1 MTGDYKG
8 DYQELVDEIS
18 ELLGVPATLEN
29 RDFELIAFGVYD
41 SEGDL
46 DPSALD
52 PVRTRSILT
61 RRSTAAVRT
70 WFEGFGIT
78 RASAPVRI
86 PPTPEAGVYRGRI
99 CLPVRHRGVVLG
111 YVWLLDSDPGPT
123 DPQLDAA
130 MRVTA
135 RIGALL
141 ADEAQHGADLS
152 RELRAVLTAERGW
165 QADMAVAAL
174 RTALG
179 PRGDGPYAVVCVAPW
194 PSADPDDAPSART
207 VPHAT
212 ALCTV
217 PWGPSAQSLAAL
229 VRLRATDTLTP
240 ASSAAGRLLERARDV
255 EGGGGAYGGGA
266 YGGGAYGGTGSGGET
281 STGGPGSGSGPGT
294 GRSGGPSTGGSG
306 TGGSGW
312 GGLGTGRPGTGRS
325 GTGGSGADGQGT
337 GGSDSGRTDT
347 GSSGTGGPGTG
358 GSGVDGQGTGGSG
371 TVRSDTGGSGTGRS
385 DTGRPGTDG
394 SGADGQGAGGSG
406 AGRSGTGRPGAPG
419 SGTGRPGSS
428 DGGRSTSAEKEGG
441 GSGDTRSRGNRSGGD
456 LPVHG
461 TPGRQAKDPAA
472 APPTVAA
479 GIAVPRL
486 SLAELAPA
494 WQEASDAARAALAE
508 PGFGPVAEWSRIGP
522 YRLLT
527 ALPPETAHD
536 PVVRPLLAPAHREL
550 ARTAEVYLDCAGQA
564 GRTAAEL
571 GIHRQTLYYRL
582 SRVEQLT
589 GLDLDDGEDRLLL
602 HMALKA
608 ARL

>member
-1 MTGDYKG
+1 VFLRENARVTGDYKA

-18 ELLGVPATLEN
+18 ELLGAPATLEN
-29 RDFELIAFGVYD
+29 RDFELIAFGAYD

-78 RASAPVRI
+78 RASGPVRI

-123 DPQLDAA
+123 DRQLEAA

-179 PRGDGPYAVVCVAPW
+179 SRGDGPYAVVCVAPW
-194 PSADPDDAPSART
+194 PSTDPDDAPSART

-212 ALCTV
+212 ALCTL
-217 PWGPSAQSLAAL
+217 PWGASAQSLAAL

-240 ASSAAGRLLERARDV
+240 ATSTATRLLERARGV
-255 EGGGGAYGGGA
+255 EGGGGAYGETGRGGGP
-266 YGGGAYGGTGSGGET
+266 YGESRRGGGRGGGAYGETGSGG
-281 STGGPGSGSGPGT
+281 SAYGKTGSGGDRGGSAYGEAGSGGGRGGSEPNAGRTGVAAGSRPPSGENKGGGPDEGGADRGGGPDDRRADRGGSGPGGVGDNQPGSGASGPGGPRSSGNRPGSGSDTGP
-294 GRSGGPSTGGSG
+294 
-306 TGGSGW
+306 
-312 GGLGTGRPGTGRS
+312 
-325 GTGGSGADGQGT
+325 GQGT
-337 GGSDSGRTDT
+337 PGTPHGTAAASGAVRDT
-347 GSSGTGGPGTG
+347 AASGTRLST
-358 GSGVDGQGTGGSG
+358 
-371 TVRSDTGGSGTGRS
+371 
-385 DTGRPGTDG
+385 
-394 SGADGQGAGGSG
+394 AA
-406 AGRSGTGRPGAPG
+406 PGAA
-419 SGTGRPGSS
+419 R
-428 DGGRSTSAEKEGG
+428 
-441 GSGDTRSRGNRSGGD
+441 DTA
-456 LPVHG
+456 V
-461 TPGRQAKDPAA
+461 
-472 APPTVAA
+472 APITVAA
-479 GIAVPRL
+479 GIAAARVG
-486 SLAELAPA
+486 LAELATA
-494 WQEASDAARAALAE
+494 WQEASAAARAALAE
-508 PGFGPVAEWSRIGP
+508 PRFGAVAEWSRIGP

-527 ALPPETAHD
+527 ALPPERAHD
-536 PVVRPLLAPAHREL
+536 PVVRPLLSPAHREL
-550 ARTAEVYLDCAGQA
+550 ARTAEIYLDCAGQA
-564 GRTAAEL
+564 GRAAAEL

-602 HMALKA
+602 HMVLKG